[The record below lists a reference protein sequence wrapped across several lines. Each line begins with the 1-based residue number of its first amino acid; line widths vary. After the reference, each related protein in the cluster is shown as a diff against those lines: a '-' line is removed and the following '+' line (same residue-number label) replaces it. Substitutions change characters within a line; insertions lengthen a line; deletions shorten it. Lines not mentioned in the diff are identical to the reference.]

1 MAALAAEK
9 QFSDSQKSVKNCL
22 DNARFAAGYIIP
34 RMAGPFRRPA
44 SDPGGGGPQSV
55 SVPGASGAGIL
66 T

>member
-1 MAALAAEK
+1 MPGLAAEK